1 MNDVCQ
7 SDPQVFLYISN
18 DDLRNFVT
26 LGRQSKHLFSRNTF
40 GPGTCDTLDGGFRL
54 GLLD

>member
-18 DDLRNFVT
+18 DDLRNFEAI
-26 LGRQSKHLFSRNTF
+26 R
-40 GPGTCDTLDGGFRL
+40 GFEHE
-54 GLLD
+54 